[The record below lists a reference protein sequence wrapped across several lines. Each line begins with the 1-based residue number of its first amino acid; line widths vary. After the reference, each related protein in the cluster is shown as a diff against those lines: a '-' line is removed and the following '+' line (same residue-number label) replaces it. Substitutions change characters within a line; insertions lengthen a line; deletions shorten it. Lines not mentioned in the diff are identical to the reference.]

1 MKILIL
7 LLSVLIVTHSFADTR
22 SYDRTWLGLFNKKK
36 VAEDY
41 SMWAEAQARM
51 DNDEFTGQ
59 QILLRTGLLKTLD
72 DKNEA
77 ALMYGYII
85 TGDVREHRPTLQY
98 AHTFF
103 KNETSTLSLR
113 NRFEYRKLENN
124 DTVSGRY
131 RAALRYQKGSYII
144 WDEPFLNITH
154 EDWTG
159 NRLVERNRFFVG
171 KSFKFQEMNLEAGY
185 MNQYVPRSSRT
196 TSEHI
201 LTLYLFY

>member
-7 LLSVLIVTHSFADTR
+7 LLVTFLASNTLAEVR
-22 SYDRTWLGLFNKKK
+22 SNDRTWLGLFNKKE
-36 VAEDY
+36 VTEDF
-41 SMWAEAQARM
+41 SIWAEAQARM

-59 QILLRTGLLKTLD
+59 QILLRTGLLKSFD

-77 ALMYGYII
+77 GLMYGYIL
-85 TGDVREHRPTLQY
+85 TGDVREHRPTFQY
-98 AHTFF
+98 GITFF
-103 KNETSTLSLR
+103 KSGASTLSLR
-113 NRFEYRKLENN
+113 NRFEYRKLEDNN
-124 DTVSGRY
+124 TVSGRY
-131 RAALRYQKGSYII
+131 RAALRYQWDSYIV

-159 NRLVERNRFFVG
+159 NRLVERNRFFIG
-171 KSFKFQEMNLEAGY
+171 KSFKVQEMNLEAGY

-196 TSEHI
+196 TYEHI